1 MDDDTVVP
9 GLAEDGSVRIGADG
23 PGLRVVLPRHAV
35 GAEGSDAL
43 DWTSRTVVDD
53 DEIAIDST
61 YGSLRAAVRHEVSTS
76 TWRVRVS
83 LANGTG
89 DEVSFSHA
97 RLAVDPGTGQAWVW
111 AAGVTGL
118 VVLESEGE
126 LWALSLRQG
135 RLVREADETSW
146 LPDGTTVPAGRRVI
160 LELAGRRCADWD
172 EVASLLPSWLPGLT
186 VRGDEPVDLKLPD
199 AGVVAAECSVLEGPG
214 STEIRGDGL
223 RRVLVHGAFGEVALE
238 CAFAPSLADAVAQ
251 GARQL
256 ARMVREVP
264 GAVHQLDDTGP
275 STRARGLERTARRLI
290 LLQSAHSHDAAD
302 AVRGWLLEG
311 VSDLLHSGGTPGP
324 FAVAAL
330 AGEVQ
335 RRDDPQ
341 ALRTLLDAL
350 PEVDVEPGIVLALT
364 RVWAVLW
371 GLGHDPEPV
380 RQALAWVLSRP
391 GSTRLEAIEQAVV
404 GGRPDGPV
412 QLLAALGG
420 GLPGAAVPAREPW
433 QDAYAVALVS
443 LVGDD
448 APDRFRLVQAA
459 EVAARRVTAGHPDD
473 PDVLAWLLLGD

>member
-1 MDDDTVVP
+1 MDDVGSVP
-9 GLAEDGSVRIGADG
+9 GLTADGSVRIGSDG
-23 PGLRVVLPRHAV
+23 PGIVVVLPRHAV

-43 DWTSRTVVDD
+43 DWTSRTIVDD
-53 DEIAIDST
+53 DEVAIDST
-61 YGSLRAAVRHEVSTS
+61 CGSLRAAIRHEVGPS

-89 DEVSFSHA
+89 DEVSFSRAH
-97 RLAVDPGTGQAWVW
+97 LAVDPGDGHAWVW
-111 AAGVTGL
+111 AAGVSGL
-118 VVLESEGE
+118 VVLARAGE

-135 RLVREADETSW
+135 RLERELDEICW

-160 LELAGRRCADWD
+160 LELSGRRCAGWD
-172 EVASLLPSWLPGLT
+172 DVASLLPTWLPALT
-186 VRGDEPVDLKLPD
+186 VRGDEPVDLTLPD
-199 AGVVAAECSVLEGPG
+199 AGVVAEECSVLEGPE

-223 RRVLVHGAFGEVALE
+223 RRVLIHGAFGEVALDL
-238 CAFAPSLADAVAQ
+238 AFAPSLTDAVAQ
-251 GARQL
+251 AARQL

-275 STRARGLERTARRLI
+275 TTRARGLERTARRLI

-302 AVRGWLLEG
+302 VVRGWLLEG
-311 VSDLLHSGGTPGP
+311 VSDLLLSGGTPGP
-324 FAVAAL
+324 FVVAAL
-330 AGEVQ
+330 AGEIQ

-350 PEVDVEPGIVLALT
+350 PEVDTEPGIVLALT

-391 GSTRLEAIEQAVV
+391 GSSRLEAIEHAVV

-448 APDRFRLVQAA
+448 APDRLRLVHAA
-459 EVAARRVTAGHPDD
+459 EVAARGVTAANPDD

>member
-1 MDDDTVVP
+1 MDSVVSVP
-9 GLAEDGSVRIGADG
+9 GLTVDGSVRIGADG
-23 PGLRVVLPRHAV
+23 PGIIVVLPRHAL

-43 DWTSRTVVDD
+43 DWTSRTIVDD

-61 YGSLRAAVRHEVSTS
+61 CGSIRAAIRHEVGTS

-83 LANGTG
+83 LANGTD
-89 DEVSFSHA
+89 DEVSFSRAH
-97 RLAVDPGTGQAWVW
+97 LAVDPGDGQAWVW
-111 AAGVTGL
+111 AAGVSGL
-118 VVLESEGE
+118 LVLETAGE

-135 RLVREADETSW
+135 RLVRELDEICW
-146 LPDGTTVPAGRRVI
+146 LPVGSTVPAGRRVI
-160 LELAGRRCADWD
+160 LELSGRRCAGWED
-172 EVASLLPSWLPGLT
+172 VASMLPSWLPALT

-199 AGVVAAECSVLEGPG
+199 AGVVAAECSVLEGSE

-223 RRVLVHGAFGEVALE
+223 RRVLIHGAFGEVTLD
-238 CAFAPSLADAVAQ
+238 CAFAPSLTDAVAD

-256 ARMVREVP
+256 ARMVREMP
-264 GAVHQLDDTGP
+264 GAVHQMDDTGP
-275 STRARGLERTARRLI
+275 TTRARGLERTARRLI

-302 AVRGWLLEG
+302 LVRGWLMEG
-311 VSDLLHSGGTPGP
+311 VADLLQSGGTPGP

-341 ALRTLLDAL
+341 ALRLLLDAL
-350 PEVDVEPGIVLALT
+350 PEVDTEPGIVLALT

-391 GSTRLEAIEQAVV
+391 GTTRLEAVEHAVV
-404 GGRPDGPV
+404 SGRPDGPV

-420 GLPGAAVPAREPW
+420 GLPGGAVPAREPW

-448 APDRFRLVQAA
+448 APDRLRLVQAA
-459 EVAARRVTAGHPDD
+459 EVAARIVTAANPGD

>member
-1 MDDDTVVP
+1 MDNVGRVP
-9 GLAEDGSVRIGADG
+9 GLAADGSVRIGADG
-23 PGLRVVLPRHAV
+23 PGIVVVLPRHAV
-35 GAEGSDAL
+35 GSEGSDAL
-43 DWTSRTVVDD
+43 DWTSRTIVDE

-61 YGSLRAAVRHEVSTS
+61 SGSLRAAVRHEISTS

-89 DEVSFSHA
+89 DDVSFSRAH
-97 RLAVDPGTGQAWVW
+97 LVVDPGDGQAWVW
-111 AAGVTGL
+111 AAGVSGL
-118 VVLESEGE
+118 LVLEVAGE

-135 RLVREADETSW
+135 RVVRELDEICW

-160 LELAGRRCADWD
+160 LEMSGRRCVDWED
-172 EVASLLPSWLPGLT
+172 VASLLPNWLPPLT

-199 AGVVAAECSVLEGPG
+199 AGVVAAECSVFEGPE

-223 RRVLVHGAFGEVALE
+223 RRVLIHGAFGEVSLD
-238 CAFAPSLADAVAQ
+238 CAFSPSLADAVAH

-264 GAVHQLDDTGP
+264 GAVHQMDDTGP
-275 STRARGLERTARRLI
+275 TTRARGLERTARRLI

-302 AVRGWLLEG
+302 LVRAWLLEG

-341 ALRTLLDAL
+341 ALHTLLAAL
-350 PEVDVEPGIVLALT
+350 PEVDTEPGIVLALT

-391 GSTRLEAIEQAVV
+391 GGTRLEAIEHAVA

-420 GLPGAAVPAREPW
+420 GLPGGPFPARDAW

-448 APDRFRLVQAA
+448 APDRLRLVQAA
-459 EVAARRVTAGHPDD
+459 EVAARTVTAANPGD
-473 PDVLAWLLLGD
+473 PDVLAWLLLGE